1 MSAAERRG
9 RRPSPS
15 PVTAH
20 ADPEAMLSAAACLS
34 SDVSAASPNG
44 EAAVRLVIERDY
56 PAVWRFLRRLGV
68 PESEADDVAQR
79 VFARV
84 LAKGAE
90 VQAGSERAY
99 LMRAAFRAALEEQRS
114 RKRARSRAGDVDL
127 DAVPSAVPQ
136 PDEAIAQRQQ
146 LELLD
151 RALATLPTELRAV
164 LMLFEIEG
172 LTFTE
177 IAVALQLPRG
187 TVASRVRRGRDLF
200 ADAVR
205 RDGTRKARK

>member
-1 MSAAERRG
+1 
-9 RRPSPS
+9 
-15 PVTAH
+15 
-20 ADPEAMLSAAACLS
+20 MLSAAGCLS
-34 SDVSAASPNG
+34 NDVSAVSTDG
-44 EAAVRLVIERDY
+44 ESAVRVVIERDY

-68 PESEADDVAQR
+68 PESEADDVSQR

-90 VQAGSERAY
+90 VQAGAERAY

-114 RKRARSRAGDVDL
+114 RKRVRSRTGEVDIE
-127 DAVPSAVPQ
+127 AVASTVPQ

-172 LTFTE
+172 LTFSE

-187 TVASRVRRGRDLF
+187 TVASRIRRGRDLF

-205 RDGTRKARK
+205 RDGMRRARK